1 MIIFHIIGD
10 DQLVF
15 HRMKKNKTNSVALN
29 EKLVEELISFGYSRS
44 EILDSIYS
52 LNKDNEGNNNNND
65 NNNNNNVLR
74 RVDVIKELEKR
85 KEERLKEKNKLEE
98 ENKKQNQ
105 NNNSN
110 NNQDEEENMCKI
122 CFEETINCV
131 LVPVSK
137 LEISIQSH
145 RDNI

>member
-1 MIIFHIIGD
+1 
-10 DQLVF
+10 
-15 HRMKKNKTNSVALN
+15 MKKNKTNSVALN

-52 LNKDNEGNNNNND
+52 LNKDNEGNNNNN
-65 NNNNNNVLR
+65 NNNNVLR

-110 NNQDEEENMCKI
+110 NNNNQDDEENMCKI

-131 LVPVSK
+131 IVPVSK
-137 LEISIQSH
+137 LELLDIFLSLFADVIYG
-145 RDNI
+145 